1 MVLNDA
7 PSAMEPRRVTIL
19 GSTGSV
25 GCSTID
31 LVGRQPDEFQVEALT
46 GNRNVQLLAEQAR
59 RLKARLAVVADET
72 CYADL
77 KSELAGSGVEV
88 AAGAEAIVEAAA
100 RPADWVMSSIVG
112 AAGLRPTLEA
122 VRRGAV
128 VALANKECLVS
139 AGDVMMAEIARSG
152 AILLPVDSEH
162 NAIFQVLDVAQ
173 ADRID
178 RIILT
183 ASGGP
188 FLRMDATDMETVTRE
203 QAIAHPNWDMGAKIS
218 VDSATMMNKGLELIE
233 AYHLFPVGEESIEI
247 LVHPQSVVHSMVA
260 YVDGS
265 VLAQLGS
272 PDMRIP
278 IAYTLGWPRRIP
290 APAPRLSLADIGTL
304 TFETPSTS
312 RFPAMRLA
320 REALKTGGSA
330 TTILNAANEQA
341 VESFLGEEIGF
352 MDIARV
358 VEDTLG
364 RAANGPLDTLDDVHS
379 ADANARDIAKGLISR
394 VSHRH

>member
-1 MVLNDA
+1 MVLSDA
-7 PSAMEPRRVTIL
+7 PWADEPRRVTIL

-31 LVGRQPDEFQVEALT
+31 LVGRQPDTFQVEALT
-46 GNRNVQLLAEQAR
+46 GNSNVSLLADQAR
-59 RLKARLAVVADET
+59 ALNARLAVVADEAR
-72 CYADL
+72 YADL
-77 KSELAGSGVEV
+77 KKELAGSGVEV
-88 AAGAEAIVEAAA
+88 AAGAEAIVEAAD

-112 AAGLRPTLEA
+112 AAGLRPTMQA

-162 NAIFQVLDVAQ
+162 NAIFQVLDFAQ
-173 ADRID
+173 ADCID

-188 FLRMDATDMETVTRE
+188 FLRMGMADMETVTRE
-203 QAIAHPNWDMGAKIS
+203 QAVAHPNWDMGAKIS

-233 AYHLFPVGEESIEI
+233 AYHLFPVAEENIEI

-278 IAYTLGWPRRIP
+278 IAYTLGWPRRMS
-290 APAPRLSLADIGTL
+290 APAPQLSLADIGTL
-304 TFETPSTS
+304 TFEKPNPE

-320 REALKTGGSA
+320 REALQTGGSA

-341 VESFLGEEIGF
+341 VQSFLGEEIGF
-352 MDIARV
+352 LDIARV

-364 RAANGPLDTLDDVHS
+364 RAANGPLVTLDDVQL
-379 ADANARDIAKGLISR
+379 ADAAARDIAKESISR
-394 VSHRH
+394 MSNRH